1 MNKSNSFKLGQKTQY
16 DNEYNS
22 DLIDVFPRSERRKG
36 MSSLM
41 FGIDIWT
48 AYEFSFLLKSGLPYF
63 CVLRIY
69 NFAYSE
75 YIFESKSLK
84 LYLNSFN
91 NTCFS
96 GIAEVKRIIERDL
109 SRKVGTEVFVEKL
122 NSFPRS
128 RVEDKICLERECKSI
143 KINEYEYNPKLLKS
157 YESGYTKQLLY
168 SNLLRSNCE
177 VTNQPDWGRV
187 TIEYIGSRRVDYESL
202 LKYLVSFRKH
212 QGFHEVVCER
222 IYNDLYN
229 ELKPTYLSV
238 LCQYTRRGGID
249 INPFRLS
256 YPDFNMPSLSKLLQ
270 Q

>member
-1 MNKSNSFKLGQKTQY
+1 MSNLKLGHTTQY
-16 DNEYNS
+16 DSEYNPQ
-22 DLIDVFPRSERRKG
+22 LIDVFPRSERRIG
-36 MSSLM
+36 MNSLM
-41 FGIDIWT
+41 YGVDIWT
-48 AYEFSFLLKSGLPYF
+48 AYEFSFLQNNGLPYF

-69 NFAYSE
+69 NFAHSE
-75 YIFESKSLK
+75 DIFESKSLK

-96 GIAEVKRIIERDL
+96 GIAEVKKVIERDL
-109 SRKVGTEVFVEKL
+109 SERVGSEVFVEKL

-128 RVEDKICLERECKSI
+128 KVEDKICLEKVCRNIE
-143 KINEYEYNPKLLKS
+143 INEYKYNVKLLKS
-157 YESGYTKQLLY
+157 YRSGYTNQLLY

-187 TIEYIGSRRVDYESL
+187 TIEYISTRKLDYESL
-202 LKYLVSFRKH
+202 LRYIVSFRKH
-212 QGFHEVVCER
+212 QGFHEIVCER

-229 ELKPTYLSV
+229 ELKPIHLSV

-249 INPFRLS
+249 INPFRTSQSQFDL
-256 YPDFNMPSLSKLLQ
+256 PLLPKLLQ